1 MIRKRTK
8 FMALV
13 LSAALCIGMFAGC
26 GKQNNES
33 GNETAAETNAAADTA
48 AKESGQDGEETAEN
62 AQTPD
67 PVTIKVL
74 MSGDKPNDWD
84 AVLEE
89 FYNRTKDTLN
99 ITFDWTWVPSADY
112 KDKLNVKMTA
122 GEEYDLVF
130 DAPWMHLRTLAQDGI
145 YADLSPYLNNDAY
158 PGLKLAFPEDVM
170 KYNK

>member
-84 AVLEE
+84 AVLE
-89 FYNRTKDTLN
+89 D
-99 ITFDWTWVPSADY
+99 
-112 KDKLNVKMTA
+112 
-122 GEEYDLVF
+122 
-130 DAPWMHLRTLAQDGI
+130 MH
-145 YADLSPYLNNDAY
+145 P
-158 PGLKLAFPEDVM
+158 
-170 KYNK
+170 